1 MMDQIHLTVAVVV
14 EREHRFLMVRE
25 IRNGLEL
32 YNQPAGHVEP
42 GETPIQAAIRETLE
56 ETTWHVVPAAIIS
69 FTTFRAPANGITY
82 YRLAFAADADRP
94 DPLRVIDQDIEEA
107 VWLTYEEIL
116 QKRQQLR
123 SPMVLEAIEDY
134 RRGIFY
140 SLDLLKTHR

>member
-1 MMDQIHLTVAVVV
+1 MVNQIHLTVAVVV
-14 EREHRFLMVRE
+14 EHKRRFLMVRE

-42 GETPIQAAIRETLE
+42 GETPIEAAIRETLE
-56 ETTWHVVPAAIIS
+56 ETTWHVVPTAIIS
-69 FTTFRAPANGITY
+69 FTTFRAPANDITY
-82 YRLAFAADADRP
+82 YRLAFAADADQL
-94 DPLRVIDQDIEEA
+94 DPLQVIDPDIEEA
-107 VWLTYEEIL
+107 MWLTYEEIL

>member
-1 MMDQIHLTVAVVV
+1 MDQIHLTVAVVV
-14 EREHRFLMVRE
+14 ERERRFLMVRE

-42 GETPIQAAIRETLE
+42 GETPVEAAVRETLE
-56 ETTWHVVPAAIIS
+56 ETAWHVIPAAIIS
-69 FTTFRAPANGITY
+69 FTTYRAPANSVTY
-82 YRLAFAADADRP
+82 YRLAFAANASHP
-94 DPLRVIDQDIEEA
+94 DPIPVIDQDIEEA

-116 QKRQQLR
+116 QKHRQLR